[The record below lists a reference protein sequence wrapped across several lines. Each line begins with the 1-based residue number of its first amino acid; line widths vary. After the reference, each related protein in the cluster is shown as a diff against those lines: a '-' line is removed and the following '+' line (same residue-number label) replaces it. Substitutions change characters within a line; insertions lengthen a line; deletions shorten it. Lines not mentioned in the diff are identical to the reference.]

1 MKLISTFILIF
12 GLYSYGSAQDLGFIN
27 NPCRIDGPTFFPH
40 PSDEKSFIQC
50 LSATKMIILRCEKD
64 LVWSADISRCINAPK
79 TIKPSSVVQTNKKQM
94 TVPQMTDQNKP
105 SIFRSN
111 PQNSNSVPSTAGRQ
125 IDFSSGN
132 IGGFLPD
139 TDLNEV
145 VATLTDSFKN
155 VLNQAG
161 STNLPDLTNL
171 QNLRGVI
178 DKLIGRSG
186 VQRQFVSIPD
196 IISTTTKAPVITSAI
211 CNRVQL
217 TESSLPMI
225 NGPYSKLNLSSSNGL
240 PIYKR
245 IDNPMRSGLIVPLL
259 KGWCLTMSFSLFSD
273 DQVTS
278 TFIEENCADLQ
289 CCLIFSDISDLK
301 FITSS
306 QRVWM
311 LNALPKSVKRDEN
324 IKIQCVDGLMETS
337 MVQSNINQNAQI
349 KIEKDPVV
357 KVSTVNSTLTIKNP
371 SILPAQ
377 LTFVPVTECGLIQC
391 PINHSCVTRRNCDT
405 CNPGCNPSGNADD
418 QKVVQVTCLHVKCPT
433 GTLCGKD
440 NRDNLIK
447 CFSV

>member
-1 MKLISTFILIF
+1 
-12 GLYSYGSAQDLGFIN
+12 
-27 NPCRIDGPTFFPH
+27 
-40 PSDEKSFIQC
+40 
-50 LSATKMIILRCEKD
+50 MIILRCEND
-64 LVWSADISRCINAPK
+64 LVWSADINRCINAPK
-79 TIKPSSVVQTNKKQM
+79 TIKPSSVVQTNSRSL
-94 TVPQMTDQNKP
+94 TLPQITSQNKP
-105 SIFRSN
+105 SIIKPN
-111 PQNSNSVPSTAGRQ
+111 PQNSNNLPSTAGRQ
-125 IDFSSGN
+125 IDLSSVN

-171 QNLRGVI
+171 QNLRGLI

-186 VQRQFVSIPD
+186 VQRQLVSKPD
-196 IISTTTKAPVITSAI
+196 IISTTTIAPATTSPI

-217 TESSLPMI
+217 TESSFPMI
-225 NGPYSKLNLSSSNGL
+225 NGPYSKLNVSSSNGL

-245 IDNPMRSGLIVPLL
+245 IDNPMRSGLIVPLS

-278 TFIEENCADLQ
+278 NFIEENCADLQ

-311 LNALPKSVKRDEN
+311 LNALQQSGKRDET
-324 IKIQCVDGLMETS
+324 IKIQCVDGLMETHT
-337 MVQSNINQNAQI
+337 VQNDINQNLQA
-349 KIEKDPVV
+349 KNERKPVV
-357 KVSTVNSTLTIKNP
+357 KVSTVNSTLVIKNP

-377 LTFVPVTECGLIQC
+377 LTFVPVVDCGV
-391 PINHSCVTRRNCDT
+391 S
-405 CNPGCNPSGNADD
+405 A
-418 QKVVQVTCLHVKCPT
+418 VK
-433 GTLCGKD
+433 G
-440 NRDNLIK
+440 
-447 CFSV
+447 